1 MTAPAEKTAAWRHWP
16 WYVAAVVACGI
27 SIWAGSRLLHRPS
40 LPIPRVEIG
49 NMHPA
54 VTDLLERQ
62 RERVVAQPQSADA
75 WGGYGMSL
83 QQHERFRE
91 ALVCYERASE
101 LAPQNP
107 RWPYYVA
114 TIQQQTD
121 AAAALIQFQRV
132 NRLDPDYA
140 PALLQTAELLM
151 RRGEDDRARRLL
163 ADIRPQNPGFAMA
176 CLLNMRL
183 LKTDA
188 TPDQVNQLLQRAAA
202 ASAGSQ
208 ELVSEAAQ
216 ILMRLGDTESARGL
230 LSQSVTLPPVSA
242 FEFDP
247 WLNELAA
254 FDARGAVTSMQ
265 ADRLRQQGQLQ
276 QAAGL
281 FARLARRFPD
291 RSRPALNHAL
301 TLAESGNTD
310 AALRIITELQQRF
323 PEDPLIHFQLAFVQF
338 QQGNLSDA
346 EQQLLRAVEVKDDYA
361 DAWGALA
368 DVYARTD
375 RTQAA
380 MTAFERATAAAPEN
394 TGMQL
399 AFAEFLLQNE
409 KPQQAAEI
417 LKRIELPARADAE
430 LSAVW
435 KRLHAVVQDA
445 NATSPAR
452 D

>member
-1 MTAPAEKTAAWRHWP
+1 
-16 WYVAAVVACGI
+16 
-27 SIWAGSRLLHRPS
+27 
-40 LPIPRVEIG
+40 
-49 NMHPA
+49 
-54 VTDLLERQ
+54 
-62 RERVVAQPQSADA
+62 
-75 WGGYGMSL
+75 
-83 QQHERFRE
+83 
-91 ALVCYERASE
+91 
-101 LAPQNP
+101 
-107 RWPYYVA
+107 
-114 TIQQQTD
+114 
-121 AAAALIQFQRV
+121 
-132 NRLDPDYA
+132 
-140 PALLQTAELLM
+140 LM

-301 TLAESGNTD
+301 TLAETGNTD